1 MTEKELYIFGGNK
14 VGESLSSQTLGQTVE
29 VPEQRL
35 ELCLLLWK
43 EKKQKTWEG
52 SMYASL

>member
-43 EKKQKTWEG
+43 EKKQKT
-52 SMYASL
+52 